1 MKFRLEKVHFMPKIL
16 EPGVLYLSDEFGTA
30 AHLCACGCGAK
41 VRTPIGP
48 TEWSIKE
55 QTGGPSLWP
64 SIGNWQ
70 RPCRSHYV
78 ISKGEV
84 TWALAWSDTQI
95 RVGRASEQRLRENH
109 FAQLDRGRQ
118 GWLNR
123 CIAWIKSRVVERLKA
138 PR

>member
-84 TWALAWSDTQI
+84 TWAPAWSDTQI

>member
-84 TWALAWSDTQI
+84 TWEPAWSDTQI
-95 RVGRASEQRLRENH
+95 RDGRASEQRLRENH

>member
-78 ISKGEV
+78 ITKGEV
-84 TWALAWSDTQI
+84 AWASSWSDSQV
-95 RVGRASEQRLRENH
+95 RAGRSREQQSREAH

-118 GWLNR
+118 GWLKR
-123 CIAWIKSRVVERLKA
+123 CLAWIRSTFE
-138 PR
+138 

>member
-1 MKFRLEKVHFMPKIL
+1 MKFCLEKVHFMPKVL
-16 EPGVLYLSDEFGTA
+16 KPGVLYLSDEFGTA

-55 QTGGPSLWP
+55 QTSGPTLWP

-78 ISKGEV
+78 IERGEV
-84 TWALAWSDTQI
+84 VWAPAWSDAQV
-95 RVGRASEQRLRENH
+95 RAGRANEQRLRENH

-123 CIAWIKSRVVERLKA
+123 CIAWIKNIFE
-138 PR
+138 